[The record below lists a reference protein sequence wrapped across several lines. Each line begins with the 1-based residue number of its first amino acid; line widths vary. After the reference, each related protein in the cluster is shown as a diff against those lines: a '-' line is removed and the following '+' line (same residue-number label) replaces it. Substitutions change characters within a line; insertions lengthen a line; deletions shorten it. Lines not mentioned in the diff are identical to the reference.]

1 MELRRLNLLHEFAR
15 RGTVAAVAEALSYS
29 PSSVSVQLAELERE
43 AGTRLLRRTGRTL
56 ELTPAGI
63 RLAEHAV
70 QALTADEA
78 VRTELAALSGTPRGR
93 VRMTFVQ
100 TPALALLSTALR
112 ELAETAPDLRVEVK
126 HSETAPALA
135 DLRSRAVD
143 LVVGVDYDPVP
154 VPRHR
159 DVHRQ
164 DLIREA
170 VLLCVPVDHPL
181 AADPGPISL
190 AAFEHAAWAADF
202 PGSGHRTA
210 LEHLCNGLGGYPP
223 DIRHHTDDALILRAL
238 VASGQAV
245 TILAALI
252 AAASPLLAARPI
264 AEGAVHRTIFTAV
277 RASTVEAPAIG
288 AVRAALHNAARA
300 ATAGREDVTLIP
312 PA

>member
-1 MELRRLNLLHEFAR
+1 MELRRLRLLHEFSR

-29 PSSVSVQLAELERE
+29 PSSVSVQLGELERE
-43 AGTRLLRRTGRTL
+43 AGTQLLRKTGRTL
-56 ELTPAGI
+56 ELTPAGA
-63 RLAEHAV
+63 RLAEHAA

-78 VRTELAALSGTPRGR
+78 VRAELAKLSGTPRGT

-126 HSETAPALA
+126 HSETTPAIA

-143 LVVGVDYDPVP
+143 LVVGIEYDPIP
-154 VPRHR
+154 FPRHR
-159 DVHRQ
+159 DVDRR

-170 VLLCVPVDHPL
+170 VLLCVPTDHP
-181 AADPGPISL
+181 AAAGPGPISL

-210 LEHLCNGLGGYPP
+210 IEHLCNGLGGYAP
-223 DIRHHTDDALILRAL
+223 DIVHHTDDALIMRAL
-238 VASGQAV
+238 VASGRAV

-252 AAASPLLAARPI
+252 ATATPQVAARPI
-264 AEGAVHRTIFTAV
+264 AEGAVHRTIFTAA
-277 RASTVEAPAIG
+277 RASTVDAPAIL
-288 AVRAALHNAARA
+288 AVRQALRHAAAL
-300 ATAGREDVTLIP
+300 ATAGREDVALI
-312 PA
+312 AA

>member
-1 MELRRLNLLHEFAR
+1 MELRRLRLLHEFSR

-43 AGTRLLRRTGRTL
+43 AGAPLLRRSGRTL
-56 ELTPAGI
+56 QLTPAGA
-63 RLAEHAV
+63 RLAEHAA
-70 QALTADEA
+70 QALAVDEA
-78 VRTELAALSGTPRGR
+78 VRAELAQLSGTPRGV

-112 ELAETAPDLRVEVK
+112 ELAEAAPDLRVEVK

-154 VPRHR
+154 VARHR
-159 DVHRQ
+159 DVDRE
-164 DLIREA
+164 DMIREA
-170 VLLCVPVDHPL
+170 VLLCVPTDHPL
-181 AADPGPISL
+181 ARASGAISL
-190 AAFEHAAWAADF
+190 SAFEHAAWAADF

-210 LEHLCNGLGGYPP
+210 LEHLCNRLGGYAP
-223 DIRHHTDDALILRAL
+223 DVRHHTDDALILRAL

-252 AAASPLLAARPI
+252 ATATPQVAARPI
-264 AEGAVHRTIFTAV
+264 AEGAVHRTIFTAARTSAV
-277 RASTVEAPAIG
+277 DAPAIQ
-288 AVRAALHNAARA
+288 AVRTALRNAARA
-300 ATAGREDVTLIP
+300 ATAGREDVKLLGG
-312 PA
+312 

>member
-1 MELRRLNLLHEFAR
+1 MELRRLRLLHEFSR

-43 AGTRLLRRTGRTL
+43 AGAPLLRRSGRTL
-56 ELTPAGI
+56 QLTPAGA
-63 RLAEHAV
+63 RLAEHAA
-70 QALTADEA
+70 QALTVDEA
-78 VRTELAALSGTPRGR
+78 VRAELAQLSGTPRGV

-112 ELAETAPDLRVEVK
+112 ELAATPDLRVEVK

-154 VPRHR
+154 VARHR
-159 DVHRQ
+159 DVDRE

-170 VLLCVPVDHPL
+170 VLLCVPTDHPL
-181 AADPGPISL
+181 ARASGAISL
-190 AAFEHAAWAADF
+190 SAFEHAAWAADF

-210 LEHLCNGLGGYPP
+210 LEHLCNRLGGYAP
-223 DIRHHTDDALILRAL
+223 DVRHHTDDALILRAL

-252 AAASPLLAARPI
+252 ATATPQVAARPI
-264 AEGAVHRTIFTAV
+264 AEGAVHRTIFTAA
-277 RASTVEAPAIG
+277 RASTVDAPAIQ
-288 AVRAALHNAARA
+288 AVREALRNAARA
-300 ATAGREDVTLIP
+300 ATAGREDVKLL
-312 PA
+312 AE